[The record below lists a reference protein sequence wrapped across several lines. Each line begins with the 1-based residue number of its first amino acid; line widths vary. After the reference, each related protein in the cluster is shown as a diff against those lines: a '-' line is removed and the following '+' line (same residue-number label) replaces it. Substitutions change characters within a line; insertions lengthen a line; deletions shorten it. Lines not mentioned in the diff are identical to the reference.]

1 MSRRSK
7 SFAERL
13 PAWMGSIRVRLTV
26 LYSVVLFGLASLVVL
41 GIYAG
46 VSRTLAD
53 EPIGNSASFDAVIV
67 LSDGQVIG
75 RNDREA
81 QAFIAQ
87 LEESVNRRALNK
99 LRQYSFTALGLLFVG
114 SLGVGYFVAGRVL
127 RPIGR
132 ITAVARDIQAT
143 DLSRRID
150 MHGPNDELHQLADTF
165 DAMLARL
172 DAAFESQRR
181 FIHEASHEL
190 RSPLAV
196 IRTNLEVALS
206 DPDATVEDLREAGV
220 VVGRTAERMSTL
232 VDDLLLYARREAPAS
247 RAGLIDVA
255 PLVSEAAADFRA
267 TAETNGLR
275 IDCVAVPG
283 LWVNADAT
291 AVRQALANL
300 LANAIRHA
308 PSETAVRLAAGSEG
322 GWVWVAVEDH
332 GPGIAPEDQARVW
345 QRFWRGDRRRAREEG
360 RSGLGLSI
368 VRQIVARHNGRVQLV
383 SELGKGSTFV
393 LWLPAVEPPP
403 PDTGPVPI
411 VTGVPPWSS
420 MRAT

>member
-1 MSRRSK
+1 MSSRAA

-13 PAWMGSIRVRLTV
+13 PPWMGSIRVRLTV
-26 LYSVVLFGLASLVVL
+26 LYSVVLFGLAALVVL

-46 VSRTLAD
+46 VSRTLSSERVSSD
-53 EPIGNSASFDAVIV
+53 ESFNAVFV
-67 LSDGQVIG
+67 LADGQVIG

-81 QAFIAQ
+81 QAFITQ
-87 LEESVNRRALNK
+87 FESAVNRRALNK

-127 RPIGR
+127 RPIDR

-150 MHGPNDELHQLADTF
+150 MRGPNDEIRQLADTF
-165 DAMLARL
+165 DAMLTRL

-190 RSPLAV
+190 RNPLAV
-196 IRTNLEVALS
+196 IRTNLEVVLS
-206 DPDATVEDLREAGV
+206 DPDATAEELREVGV
-220 VVGRTAERMSTL
+220 VVGRTAERMTTL

-247 RAGLIDVA
+247 RAGLVDVA
-255 PLVSEAAADFRA
+255 PIVAEAATDFRA

-275 IDCVAVPG
+275 IDCVALPG
-283 LWVNADAT
+283 LWIDADAT
-291 AVRQALANL
+291 GIRQALANL

-308 PSETAVRLAAGSEG
+308 PSGTSIRLAAGSEG
-322 GWVWVAVEDH
+322 GWVWIAVEDH
-332 GPGIAPEDQARVW
+332 GPGIAPEDQAKVW

-368 VRQIVARHNGRVQLV
+368 VRSIVARHNGRVQLV

-393 LWLPAVEPPP
+393 LWFPAVEPPP
-403 PDTGPVPI
+403 PDTGPVPL
-411 VTGVPPWSS
+411 VSS
-420 MRAT
+420 SQPLPTISS

>member
-1 MSRRSK
+1 
-7 SFAERL
+7 
-13 PAWMGSIRVRLTV
+13 MGSIRVRLTV

-41 GIYAG
+41 GIYTG
-46 VSRTLAD
+46 VSHTLAD
-53 EPIGNSASFDAVIV
+53 QTISQREQQIIYR
-67 LSDGQVIG
+67 GQVIQLIDQQDLA
-75 RNDREA
+75 RAIEA
-81 QAFIAQ
+81 EA
-87 LEESVNRRALNK
+87 NTRALEK
-99 LRQYSFTALGLLFVG
+99 LRQYSFMALGMLFVG
-114 SLGVGYFVAGRVL
+114 SLGVGYFVAGRVV

-132 ITAVARDIQAT
+132 ITSVARDIQAT
-143 DLSRRID
+143 DLSRRIN

-190 RSPLAV
+190 RNPLAV
-196 IRTNLEVALS
+196 IRTNLEVVLA
-206 DPDATVEDLREAGV
+206 DPDATTDEFREVGV
-220 VVGRTAERMSTL
+220 VVSRTAERMSTL

-247 RAGLIDVA
+247 RAGLVDVA
-255 PLVSEAAADFRA
+255 TLITEASADFRT

-275 IDCVAVPG
+275 IDSVAIPG
-283 LWVNADAT
+283 LWVTADAT
-291 AVRQALANL
+291 ALRQAIANL

-308 PSETAVRLAAGSEG
+308 PSGSAIRLAAGSEG
-322 GWVWVAVEDH
+322 GWVWTAVEDH
-332 GPGIAPEDQARVW
+332 GPGIAHEDQAHVW

-368 VRQIVARHNGRVQLV
+368 VRQIVARHHGRVQLV

-393 LWLPAVEPPP
+393 LWFPAVQPPP

-411 VTGVPPWSS
+411 VTGSS
-420 MRAT
+420 PLTAVGSGP

>member
-1 MSRRSK
+1 MTSSSK
-7 SFAERL
+7 SFVERL
-13 PAWMGSIRVRLTV
+13 PPWMGSIRVRLTV
-26 LYSVVLFGLASLVVL
+26 LYSVVLFGLAGFVVL

-46 VSRTLAD
+46 VSRTLHD
-53 EPIGNSASFDAVIV
+53 QRPITRSEPTLIRLNGGPPQLVEFVEMEDFTAAV
-67 LSDGQVIG
+67 QT
-75 RNDREA
+75 EA
-81 QAFIAQ
+81 
-87 LEESVNRRALNK
+87 NTRALEK
-99 LRQYSFTALGLLFVG
+99 LREYSFTALGLLFVA
-114 SLGVGYFVAGRVL
+114 SLGVGYLVAGRVL

-132 ITAVARDIQAT
+132 ITNVASDIQAT

-150 MHGPNDELHQLADTF
+150 MRGPNDELHQLADTF

-172 DAAFESQRR
+172 DGAFESQRR

-190 RSPLAV
+190 RNPLAV
-196 IRTNLEVALS
+196 IRTNLEVVLS
-206 DPDATVEDLREAGV
+206 DPDANADDLREVGIV
-220 VVGRTAERMSTL
+220 VRRTAERMSTL

-255 PLVSEAAADFRA
+255 SLVGEAGVDFRA

-291 AVRQALANL
+291 GIRQALANL

-308 PSETAVRLAAGSEG
+308 PSGTAVRLAAGREG

-332 GPGIAPEDQARVW
+332 GPGIAPEDQVRVW

-368 VRQIVARHNGRVQLV
+368 VRQIVARHHGRVQLV

-393 LWLPAVEPPP
+393 LWFPAVEPPP

-411 VTGVPPWSS
+411 LADSS
-420 MRAT
+420 TLSSASGS

>member
-1 MSRRSK
+1 MTRRAQ

-13 PAWMGSIRVRLTV
+13 PPWMGSIRVRLTV
-26 LYSVVLFGLASLVVL
+26 LYSVVLFGLAALVVL
-41 GIYAG
+41 GIYTG
-46 VSRTLAD
+46 VSRTLSNEQLATSD
-53 EPIGNSASFDAVIV
+53 SFNWVFV
-67 LSDGQVIG
+67 LPDGQVVG

-81 QAFIAQ
+81 QAFVTQFEAA
-87 LEESVNRRALNK
+87 VNRRALNK

-127 RPIGR
+127 RPIDR

-150 MHGPNDELHQLADTF
+150 MRGPNDEIRQLADTF
-165 DAMLARL
+165 DAMLTRL

-190 RSPLAV
+190 RNPLAV
-196 IRTNLEVALS
+196 IRTNLEVVLS
-206 DPDATVEDLREAGV
+206 DPDATAAELREVGV
-220 VVGRTAERMSTL
+220 VVGRTAERMTTL

-247 RAGLIDVA
+247 RAGLVDVA
-255 PLVSEAAADFRA
+255 PIVAEAATDFRA

-283 LWVNADAT
+283 LWIDADAT
-291 AVRQALANL
+291 GIRQALANL

-308 PSETAVRLAAGSEG
+308 PSGTAVRLAAGGEG
-322 GWVWVAVEDH
+322 GWVWIAVEDH
-332 GPGIAPEDQARVW
+332 GPGIAPEDQAKVW
-345 QRFWRGDRRRAREEG
+345 QRFWRGDRRKAREEG

-368 VRQIVARHNGRVQLV
+368 VRSIVARHNGRVQLV

-393 LWLPAVEPPP
+393 LWFPAVEPPP
-403 PDTGPVPI
+403 PDTGPVPLVSNSQPLPTI
-411 VTGVPPWSS
+411 PT
-420 MRAT
+420 T

>member
-1 MSRRSK
+1 VTTRTK

-13 PAWMGSIRVRLTV
+13 PPWMGSIRVRLTV
-26 LYSVVLFGLASLVVL
+26 LYSVVLFGLAALVVL

-46 VSRTLAD
+46 VSRTL
-53 EPIGNSASFDAVIV
+53 NSQQVSESDSFDAVIV

-81 QAFIAQ
+81 RAFVEQ
-87 LEESVNRRALNK
+87 LESAVNRRALNK

-114 SLGVGYFVAGRVL
+114 SLGVGYWVAGRVL

-132 ITAVARDIQAT
+132 ITNVARDIQAT

-150 MHGPNDELHQLADTF
+150 MRGPNDEIQQLADTF

-190 RSPLAV
+190 RNPLAV
-196 IRTNLEVALS
+196 IRTNLEVVLS
-206 DPDATVEDLREAGV
+206 DPDSTAEDLREVGV
-220 VVGRTAERMSTL
+220 VVSRTAERMSTL

-247 RAGLIDVA
+247 RAGLIDLA
-255 PLVSEAAADFRA
+255 LLVSEAAADFRA

-275 IDCVAVPG
+275 IDHVAMPG
-283 LWVNADAT
+283 LWINADAIGI
-291 AVRQALANL
+291 RQALANL

-308 PSETAVRLAAGSEG
+308 PSDTAVRLAAGSEG
-322 GWVWVAVEDH
+322 GWIWVAVEDH

-368 VRQIVARHNGRVQLV
+368 VRQIVARHHGRVQLV

-393 LWLPAVEPPP
+393 LWFPAVEPPP

-411 VTGVPPWSS
+411 VTGTSPLTSVSNS
-420 MRAT
+420 

>member
-1 MSRRSK
+1 MTSRSK
-7 SFAERL
+7 SFVERL
-13 PAWMGSIRVRLTV
+13 PPWMGSIRVRLTV
-26 LYSVVLFGLASLVVL
+26 LYSVVLFGLAGFVVL

-46 VSRTLAD
+46 VSRTLHD
-53 EPIGNSASFDAVIV
+53 QRPITRSEPTLIRLNGGPPQLVEFVEMEDFTAAVQTEANS
-67 LSDGQVIG
+67 
-75 RNDREA
+75 
-81 QAFIAQ
+81 
-87 LEESVNRRALNK
+87 RALEK
-99 LRQYSFTALGLLFVG
+99 LREYSFTALGLLFVG
-114 SLGVGYFVAGRVL
+114 SLGVGYLVAGRVL

-132 ITAVARDIQAT
+132 ITNVARDIQAT

-150 MHGPNDELHQLADTF
+150 MRGPNDELHQLADTF

-190 RSPLAV
+190 RNPLAV
-196 IRTNLEVALS
+196 IRTNLEVVLS
-206 DPDATVEDLREAGV
+206 DPDANADDLREVGIV
-220 VVGRTAERMSTL
+220 VRRTAERMSTL

-255 PLVSEAAADFRA
+255 SLVGEAGADFRA

-291 AVRQALANL
+291 GIRQALANL

-308 PSETAVRLAAGSEG
+308 PSGTAVRLAAGSEG

-332 GPGIAPEDQARVW
+332 GPGIAPEDQVRVW

-368 VRQIVARHNGRVQLV
+368 VRQIVARHHGRVQLV

-393 LWLPAVEPPP
+393 LWFPAVEPPP

-411 VTGVPPWSS
+411 LTDSS
-420 MRAT
+420 PLSSVSGS

>member
-1 MSRRSK
+1 MNPRTASV
-7 SFAERL
+7 AERL
-13 PAWMGSIRVRLTV
+13 PPWMGSIRVRLTV
-26 LYSVVLFGLASLVVL
+26 LYSVVLFGLAALVVL

-46 VSRTLAD
+46 VSRTLHD
-53 EPIGNSASFDAVIV
+53 QPISESQQQFIYRGEIIKILDQQELARAI
-67 LSDGQVIG
+67 
-75 RNDREA
+75 EA
-81 QAFIAQ
+81 EANERT
-87 LEESVNRRALNK
+87 LEN
-99 LRQYSFTALGLLFVG
+99 LRQYSFTALGLLFVS
-114 SLGVGYFVAGRVL
+114 SLGVGYVVAGRVL

-150 MHGPNDELHQLADTF
+150 LRGPNDEIHQLADTF
-165 DAMLARL
+165 DAMLTRL

-190 RSPLAV
+190 RNPLAV
-196 IRTNLEVALS
+196 IRTNLEVVLS
-206 DPDATVEDLREAGV
+206 DPDASADELREVGV

-232 VDDLLLYARREAPAS
+232 VDDLLMYARREAPAS

-255 PLVSEAAADFRA
+255 PIVSEAGADFRA

-275 IDCVAVPG
+275 IDTVAMPG
-283 LWVNADAT
+283 LWINADAT
-291 AVRQALANL
+291 GVRQALANL

-308 PSETAVRLAAGSEG
+308 PSGTAVRLAAGSEG

-368 VRQIVARHNGRVQLV
+368 VRSIVARHNGRVQLV

-393 LWLPAVEPPP
+393 LWFPAVEPPP

-411 VTGVPPWSS
+411 VANAPLPT
-420 MRAT
+420 MHTT

>member
-81 QAFIAQ
+81 QAFISQ
-87 LEESVNRRALNK
+87 LEESIKRRALNK
-99 LRQYSFTALGLLFVG
+99 LRPYSFTALGLLFVG

-150 MHGPNDELHQLADTF
+150 MRSAV
-165 DAMLARL
+165 
-172 DAAFESQRR
+172 RR
-181 FIHEASHEL
+181 
-190 RSPLAV
+190 
-196 IRTNLEVALS
+196 T
-206 DPDATVEDLREAGV
+206 T
-220 VVGRTAERMSTL
+220 T
-232 VDDLLLYARREAPAS
+232 PAS
-247 RAGLIDVA
+247 RRSSTVA
-255 PLVSEAAADFRA
+255 SGSDNATSRLVRM
-267 TAETNGLR
+267 TASGLR
-275 IDCVAVPG
+275 SSC
-283 LWVNADAT
+283 DA
-291 AVRQALANL
+291 
-300 LANAIRHA
+300 
-308 PSETAVRLAAGSEG
+308 S
-322 GWVWVAVEDH
+322 WMK
-332 GPGIAPEDQARVW
+332 
-345 QRFWRGDRRRAREEG
+345 RR
-360 RSGLGLSI
+360 
-368 VRQIVARHNGRVQLV
+368 
-383 SELGKGSTFV
+383 
-393 LWLPAVEPPP
+393 
-403 PDTGPVPI
+403 
-411 VTGVPPWSS
+411 
-420 MRAT
+420 